1 MIEPNRDPEQG
12 LVRAIGPLALGANTV
27 NLTIGAG
34 IFALPAVVAA
44 TLGPAAVIAYLVCG
58 ALIMLVLLCY
68 VELGTRITRSGGT
81 VAYIEEAF
89 GPLAG
94 FLAWALYAVG
104 FCAAAVAAI
113 VHVMFDAL
121 ATAVPVLSGSGPARS
136 AAIVLF
142 FGGLAVFNIRG
153 VQAGTRLSMVTT
165 TAKLIPL
172 LLLIIVGAFNMQPAN
187 LAWTGW
193 PPLSSFGSAA
203 LVLFF
208 AFSSAEAALSPSGE
222 IRDPVR
228 TIPRG
233 LLWGATVVVLI
244 YLAIHIVAQGV
255 LGAELGQGSTTP
267 LADVSGRLM
276 GGIGT
281 GLIVSGTAVSI
292 FGNLAADMIGTPRA
306 FLAAAESGGDLCF
319 VIGKDSGDGVLQ
331 AFAVGHRDALIS
343 TVTGDGVGAA
353 RLQRRRGD
361 VEAPAP
367 DLDLVG
373 ADLVDHL
380 LLVEAGEPAVVAL
393 VQVPVLA
400 DRQPQPPHFVQDQV
414 QRADGAGLDAGEA
427 AVEVIAL
434 VGKQTPCR
442 ARLGD
447 PFLA

>member
-68 VELGTRITRSGGT
+68 VELGTRVTRSGGT

-255 LGAELGQGSTTP
+255 LGPELAQGTTTP
-267 LADVSGRLM
+267 LANVAGRLM

-292 FGNLAADMIGTPRA
+292 VGNLAADMIGTPRA
-306 FLAAAESGGDLCF
+306 FLAAAESGMLPRALSRVHPRF
-319 VIGKDSGDGVLQ
+319 HTPWVAILSYVTIIIVLALSGGFRPLAVL
-331 AFAVGHRDALIS
+331 AS
-343 TVTGDGVGAA
+343 MS
-353 RLQRRRGD
+353 
-361 VEAPAP
+361 
-367 DLDLVG
+367 
-373 ADLVDHL
+373 L
-380 LLVEAGEPAVVAL
+380 LLVYLAICLAALRIRYSRPPVPGTFRAPGGPTVAVLASAVVIWLLAQSTRREVVAMTIFIGASMLYYL
-393 VQVPVLA
+393 VRRRAVVPNATRVA
-400 DRQPQPPHFVQDQV
+400 EETTT
-414 QRADGAGLDAGEA
+414 ASS
-427 AVEVIAL
+427 
-434 VGKQTPCR
+434 
-442 ARLGD
+442 
-447 PFLA
+447 